1 MERRTPLIIA
11 FAAALLFMHSL
22 GGVHLF
28 DWDEINFAESS
39 REMIVSGDYLR
50 VQLNFEPFWEKP
62 PIFFWIQVLSMKA
75 FGFTEFAARLP
86 NAVCGI
92 FTLTALY
99 LFGRRIH
106 GASFGRWWAFLYAAT
121 VMPHTYFKSGII
133 DPWFNFFTFLGIG
146 FLALF
151 VAGQRDERPPLR
163 FLVLSAVFTGCAVLT
178 KGPVAFLIVLLGYAV
193 SLALGRWRGWARPGH
208 YLVWAGVF
216 AAVTLAWF
224 GLEVMSHG
232 WWFIDEFITYQ
243 IRLAKTQDAGF
254 AGFPGYT
261 FVVLLVGCFPAS
273 VLILRIGDHSAAD
286 ASAKVFRRLM
296 VSALV
301 VTYVIFSLVRTKVL
315 HYSSFAHFPIGYL
328 GAATLHGILNGTCRF
343 PAWQR
348 WLLMGLG
355 MLWGLVFTV
364 LPLLGTHPE
373 WLRPFLAHDR
383 FALANLEAEVTWG
396 YALMVPGL
404 LYLAAVG
411 LSGRWMT
418 QGRMRRAF
426 LLLLLANI
434 GMLQFALTAFP
445 PRIEAYSQR
454 AAIEYFKSLS
464 GRHVYAETVGYKSYA
479 PYYYFA
485 VQPGNRRET
494 KDENWLLAAD
504 TLDRPAYFVVRVDKR
519 DRVLAQYGD
528 RLEVVSEKNGYVLLL
543 RRK

>member
-1 MERRTPLIIA
+1 MSRSTPFLILL
-11 FAAALLFMHSL
+11 AAAGLFMHSL

-50 VQLNFEPFWEKP
+50 VQVNFEPFWEKP
-62 PIFFWIQVLSMKA
+62 PIFFWLQVLSMKV
-75 FGFTEFAARLP
+75 FGITEFAARFP

-92 FTLTALY
+92 LTLLSLY
-99 LFGRRIH
+99 LFGRRVH
-106 GASFGRWWAFLYAAT
+106 GETFGRWWAFLYAAT

-133 DPWFNFFTFLGIG
+133 DPWFNFFTFLGVG

-151 VAGQRDERPPLR
+151 VAGQGERQPPLR
-163 FLVLSAVFTGCAVLT
+163 HLILSAFFTGCAVLT

-193 SLALGRWRGWARPGH
+193 SLGLGRWRNWARPVH

-224 GLEVMSHG
+224 GLEVLSHG
-232 WWFIDEFITYQ
+232 WWFVEEFITYQ
-243 IRLAKTQDAGF
+243 IRLARTQDAGF

-273 VLILRIGDHSAAD
+273 VLILRMGATAAEGPG
-286 ASAKVFRRLM
+286 ALVFRRLM
-296 VSALV
+296 VSSLI

-348 WLLMGLG
+348 RLLTALGL
-355 MLWGLVFTV
+355 LWGLVFTV

-373 WLRPFLAHDR
+373 WLRPFLAKDR
-383 FALANLEAEVTWG
+383 FALANLEARVTWG
-396 YALMVPGL
+396 YALMIPGL
-404 LYLAAVG
+404 LYLIAVG
-411 LSGRWMT
+411 VVGRWMAR
-418 QGRMRRAF
+418 GSMRNAF

-434 GMLQFALTAFP
+434 GILQFALRAFP

-454 AAIEYFKSLS
+454 AAIEYFKSLR
-464 GRHVYAETVGYKSYA
+464 GRQVYAETVGYKSYA

-485 VQPGNRRET
+485 VPPGNRKET
-494 KDENWLLAAD
+494 KDENWLLSAERI
-504 TLDRPAYFVVRVDKR
+504 DRPAYFVVRVDKR
-519 DRVLAQYGD
+519 DRVMAQYGD

>member
-1 MERRTPLIIA
+1 
-11 FAAALLFMHSL
+11 
-22 GGVHLF
+22 
-28 DWDEINFAESS
+28 
-39 REMIVSGDYLR
+39 
-50 VQLNFEPFWEKP
+50 
-62 PIFFWIQVLSMKA
+62 MKA

-86 NAVCGI
+86 NAVCGVL
-92 FTLTALY
+92 TLLSLY

-106 GASFGRWWAFLYAAT
+106 GETFGRWWAFLYAAT

-151 VAGQRDERPPLR
+151 VAGQREERPPLR

-193 SLALGRWRGWARPGH
+193 SLGLGRWRGWARPAH

-224 GLEVMSHG
+224 GLEVLNHG

-261 FVVLLVGCFPAS
+261 FVVLLIGCFPAS
-273 VLILRIGDHSAAD
+273 VLIPRMGDRSGED
-286 ASAKVFRRLM
+286 GQPRVFRRLM
-296 VSALV
+296 VSALL

-348 WLLMGLG
+348 WLLTGLG

-364 LPLLGTHPE
+364 LPLLGTHLE

-383 FALANLEAEVTWG
+383 FALANLEADVTWG

-404 LYLAAVG
+404 LHLAAVG
-411 LSGRWMT
+411 LSVRWMS
-418 QGRMRRAF
+418 QGRMRRGF

-434 GMLQFALTAFP
+434 GMLQFALTAFA
-445 PRIEAYSQR
+445 PRIEGYSQR

-494 KDENWLLAAD
+494 KDENWLLAAER
-504 TLDRPAYFVVRVDKR
+504 LDRPAYFVVRVDKR
-519 DRVLAQYGD
+519 DRVLAQYGH

>member
-1 MERRTPLIIA
+1 MRRSTAFFIA
-11 FAAALLFMHSL
+11 LAAAGLFLHSL

-39 REMIVSGDYLR
+39 REMIVSGDYTR
-50 VQLNFEPFWEKP
+50 VQINFEPFWEKP
-62 PIFFWIQVLSMKA
+62 PLFFWLQVLSMKA
-75 FGFTEFAARLP
+75 FGINEFAARLP

-92 FTLTALY
+92 LTLLSLY

-106 GASFGRWWAFLYAAT
+106 GESFGRWWAFLYAAT

-133 DPWFNFFTFLGIG
+133 DPWFNFFTFLGLG

-151 VAGQRDERPPLR
+151 VAGQGERRPPLR
-163 FLVLSAVFTGCAVLT
+163 FLVLSAFFTGCAVLT
-178 KGPVAFLIVLLGYAV
+178 KGPVAFLIVLLGYVV
-193 SLALGRWRGWARPGH
+193 SLAPGLWRAWARPVH

-224 GLEVMSHG
+224 GLEVLNHG
-232 WWFIDEFITYQ
+232 WWFIEEFITYQ

-273 VLILRIGDHSAAD
+273 VLILRVGDRSAEDDRAR
-286 ASAKVFRRLM
+286 VFRRIM
-296 VSALV
+296 VSSLI
-301 VTYVIFSLVRTKVL
+301 VTYIIFSLVRTKVL

-328 GAATLHGILNGTCRF
+328 GAATLHGLLNGTCRL
-343 PAWQR
+343 PVWQR
-348 WLLMGLG
+348 TLLTVLGLI
-355 MLWGLVFTV
+355 WGLMFTV
-364 LPLLGTHPE
+364 LPLLGTHTE
-373 WLRPFLAHDR
+373 WLRPFLAKDR
-383 FALANLEAEVTWG
+383 FALANLEAEVSWG

-404 LYLAAVG
+404 LYLAAVCVAG
-411 LSGRWMT
+411 WWMARD
-418 QGRMRRAF
+418 RMRNAF

-434 GMLQFALTAFP
+434 GILQFALRAFP

-454 AAIEYFKSLS
+454 AAIDYFKSLS
-464 GRHVYAETVGYKSYA
+464 GRNVYAETIGYKSYA
-479 PYYYFA
+479 PYFYFA
-485 VQPGNRRET
+485 VQPGNWKKS
-494 KDENWLLAAD
+494 KDENWLLTAERI
-504 TLDRPAYFVVRVDKR
+504 DRPAYFVVRVDKR
-519 DRVLAQYGD
+519 DRVLAKYGD